1 MKLLFDSFWRAV
13 AYCLRPRVIALSV
26 LPLLLMVGLSL
37 GLGYFYWDMALDWV
51 RALVESSSVISSVS
65 DWLHGLGLAGLKSVL
80 VPLIVIFAV
89 TPLIVVLSLLVV
101 ALLMAPALTALVAEK
116 RFPKLERKRGNS
128 FLSSLVWSLF
138 STLLALVA
146 LLVSIPLWL
155 IPPLIL
161 ILPPLIW
168 GWLTYRVMAFDALA
182 DHASAAERREIF
194 RRHRMSLLGIGV
206 FCGFLGAAPSL
217 IWASGALL
225 AAAFVILVPLAVWIY
240 TLVFALSSL
249 WFAHFC
255 LAALQTLRQEQAQSS
270 ATSLAMPDVTAASAM
285 ASTVEPPLSLPYAS
299 DSSDPPAR

>member
-26 LPLLLMVGLSL
+26 LPLLLMVGLSF
-37 GLGYFYWDMALDWV
+37 GLGYLYWDLALDWV
-51 RALVESSSVISSVS
+51 RALVESSSLIGTVS
-65 DWLHGLGLAGLKSVL
+65 DWLHGLGLGGLKSAL
-80 VPLIVIFAV
+80 VPLIVIFAI

-101 ALLMAPALTALVAEK
+101 ALLMAPALTSLVAEK

-128 FLSSLVWSLF
+128 FFSSLVWSLF
-138 STLLALVA
+138 STFLALVA

-194 RRHRMSLLGIGV
+194 RRHRMALLGIGV

-255 LAALQTLRQEQAQSS
+255 LAALQALRLEQAQSS
-270 ATSLAMPDVTAASAM
+270 ATAAVLPETIA
-285 ASTVEPPLSLPYAS
+285 APVIAPTVEPSLSLPYAS
-299 DSSDPPAR
+299 DSSAPPAR

>member
-65 DWLHGLGLAGLKSVL
+65 DWLNGLGLAGLKSVL
-80 VPLIVIFAV
+80 VPLMVIFAV

-101 ALLMAPALTALVAEK
+101 ALLMAPALTSLVAEK
-116 RFPKLERKRGNS
+116 RFPTLERKRGNS
-128 FLSSLVWSLF
+128 FFSSLVWSLF
-138 STLLALVA
+138 STLLALIA

-182 DHASAAERREIF
+182 DHASAPERREIF

-255 LAALQTLRQEQAQSS
+255 LAALQALRQEQAQSS
-270 ATSLAMPDVTAASAM
+270 TTSLALPDAIAASATT
-285 ASTVEPPLSLPYAS
+285 STVEPPLHLPYAS

>member
-1 MKLLFDSFWRAV
+1 
-13 AYCLRPRVIALSV
+13 VIALSV

-37 GLGYFYWDMALDWV
+37 GLGYLYWDLALDWV
-51 RALVESSSVISSVS
+51 RSLVESSSLISTVS
-65 DWLHGLGLAGLKSVL
+65 GWLQGLGLGGLQSAL

-89 TPLIVVLSLLVV
+89 TPLIVVVSLLVV
-101 ALLMAPALTALVAEK
+101 ALLMAPALTSLVAEK

-128 FLSSLVWSLF
+128 FFSSLVWSLF

-182 DHASAAERREIF
+182 AHASAPERREIF
-194 RRHRMSLLGIGV
+194 RRHRMALLAIGV

-225 AAAFVILVPLAVWIY
+225 AAAFVILVPLAVWLY

-255 LAALQTLRQEQAQSS
+255 LAALQALRLEQGQTSS
-270 ATSLAMPDVTAASAM
+270 VPVALPVADAIPATDSKPDPT
-285 ASTVEPPLSLPYAS
+285 PSLPYAA
-299 DSSDPPAR
+299 DTPAPPAH